1 MKLNIEDF
9 KSVIVE
15 QHDGSTYLIEIKDD
29 VLSFKP
35 IDIVNNSELKE
46 CKKIKKYF
54 ETLLNNKNENTVSED
69 EQKAYKK
76 WVEDTFKCS
85 KRKEKKFSQ
94 DEMKRFD
101 RIPFISTLS
110 TPFIYKSDNN
120 EFLNEEQMD
129 ISNSYRDKTENADN
143 ITMVNDDK
151 LNKLFDKIQEH
162 IDDVKVENEC
172 YNSIIKSKEKHNL
185 KNEQE

>member
-35 IDIVNNSELKE
+35 INIVNNSELNE

-54 ETLLNNKNENTVSED
+54 ETILNNKKDVSKD
-69 EQKAYKK
+69 EEKAYKK
-76 WVEDTFKCS
+76 WIEDTFKCS
-85 KRKEKKFSQ
+85 NNRISKNLLKHYKNVP
-94 DEMKRFD
+94 DE
-101 RIPFISTLS
+101 IEINNSEEP
-110 TPFIYKSDNN
+110 YKSDKN
-120 EFLNEEQMD
+120 EYLNCSPKEKE
-129 ISNSYRDKTENADN
+129 KFENF
-143 ITMVNDDK
+143 IK
-151 LNKLFDKIQEH
+151 EKE
-162 IDDVKVENEC
+162 
-172 YNSIIKSKEKHNL
+172 NSILKKAKYIEKEIL

>member
-1 MKLNIEDF
+1 MKLNIEDY

-54 ETLLNNKNENTVSED
+54 ETILNNKNDVSKD
-69 EQKAYKK
+69 EEKAYKK
-76 WVEDTFKCS
+76 WIEDTFKCS
-85 KRKEKKFSQ
+85 KRKEKKFSK
-94 DEMKRFD
+94 DEMKHFD

-110 TPFIYKSDNN
+110 TPFIYKSDSN
-120 EFLNEEQMD
+120 EHLNEEQVD
-129 ISNSYRDKTENADN
+129 INNSYRDKTENADN
-143 ITMVNDDK
+143 ITMVDGDK
-151 LNKLFDKIQEH
+151 LNKLFYKIQEH

-172 YNSIIKSKEKHNL
+172 YNNIIKSKENL

>member
-54 ETLLNNKNENTVSED
+54 EALLNNNNENTISED

-76 WVEDTFKCS
+76 WIEDTFKCS
-85 KRKEKKFSQ
+85 KRKEKIFSKN
-94 DEMKRFD
+94 EMIYYNN
-101 RIPFISTLS
+101 IPHITNLL
-110 TPFIYKSDNN
+110 
-120 EFLNEEQMD
+120 LNEEKESM
-129 ISNSYRDKTENADN
+129 
-143 ITMVNDDK
+143 DDK
-151 LNKLFDKIQEH
+151 LY
-162 IDDVKVENEC
+162 
-172 YNSIIKSKEKHNL
+172 YNGNIIKSKEKENL
-185 KNEQE
+185 NNEQE